1 MMLLNDGGK
10 LREPRDRLG
19 TDRDMDGDVAACNS
33 AGAQ

>member
-10 LREPRDRLG
+10 LREPRDRRG
-19 TDRDMDGDVAACNS
+19 TDRDTDGDVAACYS